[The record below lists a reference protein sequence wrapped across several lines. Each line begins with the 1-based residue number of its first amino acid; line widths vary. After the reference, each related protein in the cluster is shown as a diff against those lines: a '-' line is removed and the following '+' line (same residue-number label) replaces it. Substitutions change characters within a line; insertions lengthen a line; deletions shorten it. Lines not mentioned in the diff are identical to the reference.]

1 MQRNNR
7 CAIVFAANNHM
18 QPHSRFLTTRK
29 VLSLLQLL
37 NWRRVARYLHWIR
50 PIARN
55 EPASVV
61 IGQFDKIAPAD
72 PKKTI
77 GDCRFVVIDLETTG
91 LNANTDYIVSIGW
104 VVIEAQE
111 IMLSESRHYLI
122 GTPISVGQSAVFHG
136 VHDNQL
142 KDARELAEVLSEL
155 FRVIAGNVLVAHHAA
170 IEQQFITVACQR
182 LFGKA
187 PKLRFVDTM
196 ALEWQRLQQQGKVL
210 KSRDLQLKSC
220 LQRHNLPISQQH
232 HALADAFSCALLL
245 LCQLKQGRDPKLQ
258 LADLYKLAK
267 M

>member
-1 MQRNNR
+1 MQQR
-7 CAIVFAANNHM
+7 
-18 QPHSRFLTTRK
+18 SRLEKFRK
-29 VLSLLQLL
+29 IFSLLHLL
-37 NWRRVARYLHWIR
+37 NWRAVARYLH
-50 PIARN
+50 IAGPFASN
-55 EPASVV
+55 EPASAV
-61 IGQFDKIAPAD
+61 ITQFDNIAPAD
-72 PKKTI
+72 PKQTI

-122 GTPISVGQSAVFHG
+122 VSPVSVGQSAVFHG

-142 KDARELAEVLSEL
+142 KNGRELAEVLTEL
-155 FRVIAGNVLVAHHAA
+155 FTVIPGNVLVAHHAA

-187 PKLRFVDTM
+187 PKMRFIDTM

-220 LQRHNLPISQQH
+220 LQRHHLPSSQQH
-232 HALADAFSCALLL
+232 HALADAFSCAVLL
-245 LCQLKQGRDPKLQ
+245 LCQLKQARDPKLQ
-258 LADLYKLAK
+258 LADLYKRAK